1 MKNIEKIYDFLKKCG
16 TYYLATVE
24 GNHARVRPFGTINLY
39 NDKLYIQTGKSKKVS
54 AQLKENPFVEISA
67 MYDGK
72 WIRLSCEVVLDNDYE
87 AQVQMLEAYPE
98 LKSMYRPNDG
108 NTEVFY
114 LKKGEAQ
121 ICSFNEPPQT
131 IKFK

>member
-39 NDKLYIQTGKSKKVS
+39 NNKLYIQTGKSKKVS
-54 AQLKENPFVEISA
+54 EQLKKNPNVEISA
-67 MYDGK
+67 MCDGK
-72 WIRLSCEVVLDNDYE
+72 WIRLSCEVVLDDNYE
-87 AQVQMLEAYPE
+87 ARVQMLEAYPE
-98 LKSMYRPNDG
+98 LKSMYKPNDG

-121 ICSFNEPPQT
+121 ICSFTEPT
-131 IKFK
+131 KTLKFK